1 MPPQSTAAM
10 APSPDVRYP
19 MPAHKRVVL
28 LKSVLSGPN
37 VSAGDYSYY
46 DDPDEPERF
55 QERNVLYH
63 YESNGDR
70 LDIGRYCAFA
80 AGATFIMGG
89 ANHRMDGPSTFP
101 FPIMGGAWAAH
112 MDLLSGLPM
121 RGDTVVGSDVWLG
134 YRTLVMPGVKIG
146 HGAVAAAGSV
156 IADDVPP
163 YAIVGGAPARIL
175 KMRFDARTIERL
187 LALAWWSR
195 SAEWVTANVR
205 ALMAGDVAAL
215 EAAAP

>member
-1 MPPQSTAAM
+1 MTQQPPEAG
-10 APSPDVRYP
+10 APSAEVRYP

-28 LKSVLSGPN
+28 LKSILSGPN

-55 QERNVLYH
+55 QERNILYH
-63 YESNGDR
+63 HEANGDR

-80 AGATFIMGG
+80 TGATFIMGG
-89 ANHRMDGPSTFP
+89 ADHRMDGPSTFP

-112 MDLLSGLPM
+112 MDLLAGLPV
-121 RGDTVVGSDVWLG
+121 RGDTVVGNDVWLG
-134 YRTLVMPGVKIG
+134 YRTLVMSGVKIG
-146 HGAVAAAGSV
+146 HGAIAAAGSV
-156 IADDVPP
+156 IAADVPP
-163 YAIVGGAPARIL
+163 YAIVAGAPARVV
-175 KMRFDARTIERL
+175 KMRFDAPTVERL
-187 LALAWWSR
+187 LAIAWWSLPVD
-195 SAEWVTANVR
+195 WVTANVR